1 MKTCLFSE
9 KTIQWTVHLYECSV
23 KTRFG
28 ELLFQWIAASVKTH
42 LTIFLYKFLCMCFN
56 KSQSLLHL
64 KENTISQNTSTG
76 ITTGTSIS
84 TDIITVSSSVTV
96 TSMIDKKW
104 EDKKTFRAVA
114 NQYPDAADD
123 FPDSPQLQLQV
134 K

>member
-1 MKTCLFSE
+1 
-9 KTIQWTVHLYECSV
+9 
-23 KTRFG
+23 
-28 ELLFQWIAASVKTH
+28 
-42 LTIFLYKFLCMCFN
+42 MCFN